1 MSLRLYYHP
10 LSSYCWKALIALY
23 EADAHFEP
31 VMINLGDPEERAR
44 LAALWPVTK
53 FPVLEETASGQVWPE
68 ASILIERL
76 AQIAP
81 AARGLVPVDP
91 DAALKVRL
99 CDRIFDLHVQDH
111 MQRIV
116 ADRLRPAE
124 AKDPTGVA
132 AARAAVA
139 VTYDMLERDVPEIGW
154 FCGEDFT
161 LADCAAAPALYYA
174 NEIAPLF
181 EHHPRLEAYLERLKA
196 RPSFARVLEEAEPY
210 FHLFPRS

>member
-116 ADRLRPAE
+116 ADRLRPAD

-139 VTYDMLERDVPEIGW
+139 VTYDMLERDVPESGW
-154 FCGEDFT
+154 FCGEASASFIQSLVALNT
-161 LADCAAAPALYYA
+161 SSADASLRSRNTISPVGSSARK
-174 NEIAPLF
+174 NG
-181 EHHPRLEAYLERLKA
+181 PRDWLSA
-196 RPSFARVLEEAEPY
+196 
-210 FHLFPRS
+210 

>member
-23 EADAHFEP
+23 EADVAFEP
-31 VMINLGDPEERAR
+31 VLINLGDPEERAK

-53 FPVLEETASGQVWPE
+53 FPVLEETCSGQVWPE
-68 ASILIERL
+68 ASIVVERL

-81 AARGLVPVDP
+81 SARGLVPTDQE
-91 DAALKVRL
+91 AALKVRL
-99 CDRIFDLHVQDH
+99 ADRIFDLHLQDH
-111 MQRIV
+111 LQRIV
-116 ADRLRPAE
+116 GDRLRPSE

-132 AARAAVA
+132 AARAGIAT
-139 VTYDMLERDVPEIGW
+139 TYDMLERDVPERGW
-154 FCGEDFT
+154 FCGEAFT

-181 EHHPRLEAYLERLKA
+181 ERHPRLEAYLERLKA
-196 RPSFARVLEEAEPY
+196 RSSFARVLEEAEPY
-210 FHLFPRS
+210 FHLFPRE